1 MTLQYS
7 PTHTI
12 VRGTL
17 KGLICEVA
25 DFCALVKEKRASRA
39 SRQNACAS
47 LFWHDRGAAA
57 DAKGVKSTTTIQEPS
72 VATGCL
78 QTVITEAKREAL
90 APFGFDD
97 IVVKFST
104 RPEKLASRT
113 QRKQNRLFSLLRR
126 SADAAGVQSAW
137 VPTKSGTRLKPPSP
151 KPPSSPASTTF

>member
-1 MTLQYS
+1 MRSRLPPEYS

-25 DFCALVKEKRASRA
+25 DFCALVKESEQAECRDKMLA
-39 SRQNACAS
+39 
-47 LFWHDRGAAA
+47 FWHDRGAAA

-78 QTVITEAKREAL
+78 QTVITEVKREAL

-104 RPEKLASRT
+104 RPE
-113 QRKQNRLFSLLRR
+113 
-126 SADAAGVQSAW
+126 
-137 VPTKSGTRLKPPSP
+137 
-151 KPPSSPASTTF
+151 